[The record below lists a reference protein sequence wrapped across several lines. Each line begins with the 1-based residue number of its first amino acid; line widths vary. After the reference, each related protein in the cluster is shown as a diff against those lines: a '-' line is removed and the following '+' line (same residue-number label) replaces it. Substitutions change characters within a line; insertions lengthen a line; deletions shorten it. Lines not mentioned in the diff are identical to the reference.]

1 MSQTLHRLAATLFYL
16 LGTSFFV
23 AYLLLVNQMSV
34 RASAWWLQRADLPLA
49 FVAVLYGGTSFYR
62 SLKRTE
68 GKSPILGTIVFIVL
82 AAFFVVLVALNF
94 WPVLPFPQGEPL
106 L

>member
-1 MSQTLHRLAATLFYL
+1 MSQILHRIAATFFYL

-23 AYLLLVNQMSV
+23 SYLLLVNQMY
-34 RASAWWLQRADLPLA
+34 AQEAAWWLQRADLPLA
-49 FVAVLYGGTSFYR
+49 LIAMLYGGTSFYR

-68 GKSPILGTIVFIVL
+68 GKSPVLGTVIFIIL
-82 AAFFVVLVALNF
+82 AAFFLTLIVLNF